1 MCLSDQ
7 NKHFDCVLSILY
19 SILQVNI
26 YYNEAVPEKKTLC
39 CISNVIIIDLWII
52 EYNSNIYSALFKWS
66 MRIK

>member
-26 YYNEAVPEKKTLC
+26 YYNEAVPEKTLC

-66 MRIK
+66 MRIN